1 MLHRS
6 GLAHI
11 RALLHT
17 NRLIR
22 KHLEQRDR
30 DLALLGCVL
39 DQLPDPLRSHC
50 CDVTLADGVLT
61 LYLDSPAW
69 ATRAR
74 FLADGLPRSLGRDDI
89 VKVSTRI
96 RIADVPDHASHPRG
110 DALRRPVSRKLSAG
124 VAAHLLAAADAMT
137 DQHLGDALRRFA
149 KRHVQGTRVKAGD
162 DEIDAG
168 IPPTQ
173 GGTADKETDRS

>member
-1 MLHRS
+1 MLHRP

-30 DLALLGCVL
+30 DLALLGRVL
-39 DQLPDPLRSHC
+39 DELPDPLRSHC
-50 CDVTLADGVLT
+50 CDVTLAEGVLT
-61 LYLDSPAW
+61 LYMDSPAW

-74 FLADGLPRSLGRDDI
+74 FLADGLPRSLRREDI
-89 VKVSTRI
+89 VKVATRI

-110 DALRRPVSRKLSAG
+110 DAFGHPVSRKLSAS
-124 VAAHLLAAADAMT
+124 VAAHLLSAADAMT
-137 DQHLGDALRRFA
+137 DPQLGDAVRRFA
-149 KRHVQGTRVKAGD
+149 KRHLPATQVTAGD
-162 DEIDAG
+162 DKTDAE
-168 IPPTQ
+168 IPPAQ
-173 GGTADKETDRS
+173 GGTANSGTD